1 MYVLYFSLIVV
12 RLLRL
17 ALGFVHNF
25 SAKWNEIHQINQANI
40 RHNPRDNIKAT
51 QATQVTKS
59 STASS
64 SGQPRPACSSQQNS
78 HLAPQRPV
86 PPTSAPECERHP
98 RQTLNDRSLD
108 CSISSS
114 SSGSSRDASRSESP
128 HLTPIAR
135 PPPSESRLCCLEPL
149 NMGSV
154 QQAGNSEP
162 GPRQRSCL
170 N

>member
-40 RHNPRDNIKAT
+40 RHNPRDNIIKAT
-51 QATQVTKS
+51 RATQVTKS

-64 SGQPRPACSSQQNS
+64 SGQPRPACSSQRNS

-98 RQTLNDRSLD
+98 RQTLNVFGLFYFLILFRQLKR
-108 CSISSS
+108 CKQIRKSSS
-114 SSGSSRDASRSESP
+114 HPNCKATTERK
-128 HLTPIAR
+128 
-135 PPPSESRLCCLEPL
+135 
-149 NMGSV
+149 
-154 QQAGNSEP
+154 
-162 GPRQRSCL
+162 
-170 N
+170 